1 MRLTPG
7 ALQPRSLLLVP
18 GVGGSQASSK
28 HQRRARAPRE
38 LKAATAK
45 HAEATEPPKRLTPAQ
60 RAPASS
66 TRTARAEGGDGQA
79 RRSHRAA
86 EATHAAST
94 ESASVEHAHRA
105 S

>member
-1 MRLTPG
+1 MRRVLG
-7 ALQPRSLLLVP
+7 AD
-18 GVGGSQASSK
+18 AE
-28 HQRRARAPRE
+28 RRVLKADTIRRMLEQRAPRG

-60 RAPASS
+60 KAPASS
-66 TRTARAEGGDGQA
+66 TRTARAEGGDGKA
-79 RRSHRAA
+79 RRGHRAA

-94 ESASVEHAHRA
+94 ESASIKHAHRA

>member
-28 HQRRARAPRE
+28 H
-38 LKAATAK
+38 T
-45 HAEATEPPKRLTPAQ
+45 EAIEPPKRLTPAQ

-86 EATHAAST
+86 EATYAST